1 MEFRIASPCMFFPV
15 LAAQNNVKAARFGA
29 ACPVIPQSYFD
40 IPKYGTYSIYFI
52 WSFISVIGMYRIA
65 LK

>member
-1 MEFRIASPCMFFPV
+1 MFFSV
-15 LAAQNNVKAARFGA
+15 LAAQNNVKAAHFRA
-29 ACPVIPQSYFD
+29 ACPEIPQSCFD

-52 WSFISVIGMYRIA
+52 WSFISVIGMCRIA